1 MDSLNDLIAMA
12 QSLLNNGFDME
23 AFLTWKSLAFLA
35 LLGLLGPF
43 HYYTRNFT
51 HLTAAADKHGLLAG
65 EGLLSAAKEEVARRL
80 RKRETAEYL
89 SPPKGLAAHNAKMA
103 QRKKWYPL
111 CIVQQ
116 CHHN

>member
-1 MDSLNDLIAMA
+1 MDSLNDLITMA
-12 QSLLNNGFDME
+12 QNLLNNGFDIE
-23 AFLTWKSLAFLA
+23 AFLTWKSLAFLV

-51 HLTAAADKHGLLAG
+51 RLTADSDKRSLLAG
-65 EGLLSAAKEEVARRL
+65 EGLLAAAKEEVARRL
-80 RKRETAEYL
+80 RKRETTAQP
-89 SPPKGLAAHNAKMA
+89 SPPSGLAAHNTQMA

-111 CIVQQ
+111 CVVQQ

>member
-1 MDSLNDLIAMA
+1 MDSLNDLITMA
-12 QSLLNNGFDME
+12 QNLLNGGFDIE

-51 HLTAAADKHGLLAG
+51 RLTADSDKRGLLAG
-65 EGLLSAAKEEVARRL
+65 EGLLTAAKEELAKRL
-80 RKRETAEYL
+80 GKRESAEQI
-89 SPPKGLAAHNAKMA
+89 PPPSSLAVHNKKVA

-111 CIVQQ
+111 CVVQQ
-116 CHHN
+116 CHHK